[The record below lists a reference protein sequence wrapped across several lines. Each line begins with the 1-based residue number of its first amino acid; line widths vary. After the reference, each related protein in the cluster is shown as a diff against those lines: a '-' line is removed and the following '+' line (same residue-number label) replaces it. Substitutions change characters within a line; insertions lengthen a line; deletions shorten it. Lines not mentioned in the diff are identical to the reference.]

1 MGVEKSAFQAG
12 SRPGGEAVASSALGK
27 TAVKR
32 SSRARGAVPP
42 GSGRPSALTLL
53 LSPTEVLRTLGKN
66 PSGERSARRVQLPA
80 R

>member
-1 MGVEKSAFQAG
+1 MGVAKSALQAG
-12 SRPGGEAVASSALGK
+12 SRPREAVASSALGE

-32 SSRARGAVPP
+32 GSLARGVVLP
-42 GSGRPSALTLL
+42 GFGRPSALTLL
-53 LSPTEVLRTLGKN
+53 LSPPTEILRALGKN